1 MNYLI
6 KTFTSSLMFL
16 LSFSVLSETCKV
28 SRTSIP
34 GETKYV
40 EQHSIKTDRNGH
52 AVRIFK
58 TETTFKKAKKI
69 VMDLKQLKV
78 QPGVLVI
85 ILLKMEKFQVIGQ
98 QLMKMEVLCME
109 RGKVHLKVL

>member
-16 LSFSVLSETCKV
+16 LSFSVLSETCKLT
-28 SRTSIP
+28 RTSIP

-52 AVRIFK
+52 AVRIF
-58 TETTFKKAKKI
+58 
-69 VMDLKQLKV
+69 
-78 QPGVLVI
+78 
-85 ILLKMEKFQVIGQ
+85 
-98 QLMKMEVLCME
+98 
-109 RGKVHLKVL
+109 